1 MRSSKG
7 NEGAPGGGTGLLGR
21 LKSAGLAPRK
31 SLGQHFLHD
40 PSILSSLVESAGV
53 GKGSHVLEIGTGPG
67 TLTRELASRS
77 SSVLTVEIDERMGA
91 FAAAELEGFDNI
103 EILQLD
109 ALDNK
114 RKLHPLLLERLEDLG
129 EFTWVSNLPY
139 KISTTVIIALIESVI
154 PWQRAVLTVQL
165 EVAERICSSAV
176 VQGKGKRKHS
186 SSQSSIGYGP
196 ASLLVGYWATARF
209 LKKIAPGSFWPPPKV
224 ESAVLLLEPR
234 YKVITQEIKRD
245 YVSFFKWVRV
255 LFQKRR
261 KQIGGTLKSVL
272 GQDAT
277 DKVLTLRE
285 LDASLRPEN
294 LTLEDIRFLSSLFP
308 FNNG

>member
-21 LKSAGLAPRK
+21 LKSAGLVPRK

-40 PSILSSLVESAGV
+40 PSILASLVESAGV
-53 GKGSHVLEIGTGPG
+53 DKGSHVLEIGTGPG

-114 RKLHPLLLERLEDLG
+114 RKLRPLLLERLEDLG

-139 KISTTVIIALIESVI
+139 KISTTVIIALMESAVS
-154 PWQRAVLTVQL
+154 WQRAVLTVQL
-165 EVAERICSSAV
+165 EVADAV
-176 VQGKGKRKHS
+176 AAAAALEARECVSRCEARDGRRDVAVQDVA
-186 SSQSSIGYGP
+186 QNLP
-196 ASLLVGYWATARF
+196 AIFAAAGDIASFSVRNTTLDDVF
-209 LKKIAPGSFWPPPKV
+209 LHYTGH
-224 ESAVLLLEPR
+224 
-234 YKVITQEIKRD
+234 
-245 YVSFFKWVRV
+245 
-255 LFQKRR
+255 
-261 KQIGGTLKSVL
+261 
-272 GQDAT
+272 
-277 DKVLTLRE
+277 
-285 LDASLRPEN
+285 
-294 LTLEDIRFLSSLFP
+294 DIRNEGAEGVAKHMHRVRSV
-308 FNNG
+308 NR

>member
-91 FAAAELEGFDNI
+91 FAAVELEGFDNV

-109 ALDNK
+109 ALDGK
-114 RKLHPLLLERLEDLG
+114 RKLHPLLLERLEGLG

-139 KISTTVIIALIESVI
+139 KIATTVI
-154 PWQRAVLTVQL
+154 
-165 EVAERICSSAV
+165 
-176 VQGKGKRKHS
+176 
-186 SSQSSIGYGP
+186 
-196 ASLLVGYWATARF
+196 
-209 LKKIAPGSFWPPPKV
+209 
-224 ESAVLLLEPR
+224 
-234 YKVITQEIKRD
+234 
-245 YVSFFKWVRV
+245 
-255 LFQKRR
+255 
-261 KQIGGTLKSVL
+261 TL
-272 GQDAT
+272 
-277 DKVLTLRE
+277 
-285 LDASLRPEN
+285 
-294 LTLEDIRFLSSLFP
+294 
-308 FNNG
+308 